1 MTSLE
6 SKNLKTQ
13 SNIERKIYI
22 VCIVLEKQQ
31 FHGAEVVG
39 LPSQPAKI

>member
-1 MTSLE
+1 VTSLE
-6 SKNLKTQ
+6 SKNLKTE
-13 SNIERKIYI
+13 SNLQRKIYT
-22 VCIVLEKQQ
+22 VCTVLEKQQ